1 MKVLVTGSAGHLGE
15 ALMRVLRE
23 RPGFEPIGLDRLESP
38 TTDIVG
44 SILDPE
50 AVEAGVAGVQAILHT
65 ATLHK
70 PHIGSHSPQ
79 AFVDVNVSGTLRLL
93 EAAVAAGVDA
103 FVFTSTTSAFG
114 SALRPPPDRPAVW
127 VTEALA
133 PVPRNVY
140 GVTKAA
146 AEDVC
151 QLFHQDYG
159 LPCLV
164 LRTSRFFPEED
175 DDPAAR
181 AAFSADNLK
190 VNELLYR
197 RVDLAD
203 VVDAHLLALER
214 AAGIGFGRFIISA
227 TTPLQPEDVGAL
239 RRGLP
244 GVLDRRV
251 PGWRDAY
258 ERMGWTLLPG
268 IDRVYDNRLAREVLG
283 WQPRYDFVHALR
295 SLAANRGHRSAL
307 AASVG
312 YKGYHREPAAR
323 QSGAVGR

>member
-38 TTDIVG
+38 TTDIIG

-50 AVEAGVAGVQAILHT
+50 VVEAGVAGVQAILHT

-93 EAAVAAGVDA
+93 EAAVAARVQV

-114 SALRPPPDRPAVW
+114 NALRPPPDRPAVW

-151 QLFHQDYG
+151 QLFHQDHG

-181 AAFSADNLK
+181 GTYSADNLK

-214 AAGIGFGRFIISA
+214 AARIGFGRFIISA
-227 TTPLQPEDVGAL
+227 TTPLEPEDAGAL
-239 RRGLP
+239 RRDLP
-244 GVLDRRV
+244 SVLDRRV
-251 PGWRDAY
+251 PGWRDVYGRLDWA
-258 ERMGWTLLPG
+258 MLPG

-283 WQPRYDFVHALR
+283 WQPRHDFTHALR
-295 SLAANRGHRSAL
+295 CLAANRDHRSAL
-307 AASVG
+307 AVSVG

-323 QSGAVGR
+323 QSEAVKR